1 MLETDGAAGLSRER
15 KLEKIGMPAQDTS
28 ELSFDDVFIPDEDL
42 LGTEGDGF
50 AQLMHQLAWER
61 MVIALD
67 VTVNIERAVELT
79 TAYVRE
85 RSAFGRPLFDL
96 QNTQFV
102 LADRSEERRLW
113 KE

>member
-1 MLETDGAAGLSRER
+1 
-15 KLEKIGMPAQDTS
+15 MPAQEPS
-28 ELSFDDVFIPDEDL
+28 ERSFDDVFIPDEDL

-67 VTVNIERAVELT
+67 ATVNIERAVELT

-102 LADRSEERRLW
+102 LADAKTRSAERRVG
-113 KE
+113 KECVSPCRSRWSPHH